1 MPIRRA
7 LMTALLPLLA
17 ATAASTAQAQQT
29 SAPNVETQS
38 FQDWEVGCPSGAGQQ
53 QGCSMSQ
60 IINNPDSNEPLMRA
74 MVGYPPQAQGNAVM
88 AFMLPLGVNLAPGM
102 QLQVDNNEPVGFPY
116 QFCHEQGCR
125 ADLPL
130 EPSMLQQLRSGSSAT
145 VSAIAPDGQR
155 LDVNL
160 SLMGFTNASQ
170 EIAP

>member
-7 LMTALLPLLA
+7 LITALLPLLA
-17 ATAASTAQAQQT
+17 ATAAQAQQGA
-29 SAPNVETQS
+29 SNVETQR
-38 FQDWEVGCPSGAGQQ
+38 FQDWEVECPTGAGQQ
-53 QGCSMSQ
+53 GCIMSQ
-60 IINNPDSNEPLMRA
+60 MVNNPDSNEPLMRA
-74 MVGYPPQAQGNAVM
+74 MVGYPPQAQGNAVI

-130 EPSMLQQLRSGSSAT
+130 EPSMLQQLRSGNSAT

-155 LDVNL
+155 LDLNL
-160 SLMGFTNASQ
+160 SLMGFTSASQ
-170 EIAP
+170 EITP